1 MFLCKR
7 APTICGRRTTIS
19 TIINNNGRL
28 DIRTTNRYFT
38 QGSII
43 NKPHNGSKLNES
55 ELQGYKD
62 YYKELKS
69 VINTIPE
76 DIASQSQP
84 LIALHNRLELP
95 SEFTLSTLSRCLTCR
110 TSRLPNVTIANDNTS
125 SDLKA
130 FPSVVE
136 TNDLLD
142 NHGLNIFGKNILMY
156 HITRHMLLKY
166 PRLPTIVL
174 NEAIASYISQES
186 LANIARSWGVEKE
199 ESAIVERYLRNEPIS
214 LTLGKLRYF
223 NNTLKKLDGIER
235 LTKNGEFSEDAALSL
250 ALRSIIGVLYTI
262 NPELSER
269 FIDKHILSRKLDVSK
284 LFMFEQPTR
293 ELAKLC
299 EREGLQRPIS
309 KLTAESGRLSKAP
322 VFIIGVFSGDE
333 KLGEG
338 FGSSLK
344 EAKARAATDAL
355 LKWYWYEPVLKQGQ
369 KPVIDHGTVIV

>member
-1 MFLCKR
+1 M
-7 APTICGRRTTIS
+7 
-19 TIINNNGRL
+19 
-28 DIRTTNRYFT
+28 
-38 QGSII
+38 
-43 NKPHNGSKLNES
+43 NKPHNSSKLSES
-55 ELQGYKD
+55 ELQGYKE
-62 YYKELKS
+62 YYKELKT

-76 DIASQSQP
+76 EIASQSQP
-84 LIALHNRLELP
+84 LITLHNRLELP
-95 SEFTLSTLSRCLTCR
+95 SEFKLSTLSRCLTCR
-110 TSRLPNVTIANDNTS
+110 TSRLPNVTIANDNSS

-130 FPSVVE
+130 FPSIVE
-136 TNDLLD
+136 TNNLLD

-174 NEAIASYISQES
+174 NEAIASYISQDS
-186 LANIARSWGVEKE
+186 LSNIARSWGVEKE
-199 ESAIVERYLRNEPIS
+199 ESAIVERYLRKEPIP

-235 LTKNGEFSEDAALSL
+235 LTKNGEFSENAALSL

-262 NPELSER
+262 QPNLAER

-299 EREGLQRPIS
+299 EREGLQKPIS

-355 LKWYWYEPVLKQGQ
+355 LKWYCYEPVLQQGQ
-369 KPVIDHGTVIV
+369 KPVVDHGTVIV